1 MCGAAA
7 ESIMLV
13 VAVALKKGDSAAVES
28 AYLSGGGG
36 GKVEKWITSGI
47 TPQLQDEWKRYT
59 SLLNYWRDSAAHGRN
74 SHIGENE
81 AYTALLL
88 LLRFAMFA
96 SDRWAEL
103 TQTN

>member
-1 MCGAAA
+1 
-7 ESIMLV
+7 
-13 VAVALKKGDSAAVES
+13 
-28 AYLSGGGG
+28 
-36 GKVEKWITSGI
+36 
-47 TPQLQDEWKRYT
+47 
-59 SLLNYWRDSAAHGRN
+59 LLNYWRDSAAHGRN